1 MKQVAISRINF
12 INSSFIFPICMKRF
26 LIWLLSPA
34 LRAICNYIDKYL
46 LSKIFNEESN
56 LSVLLIFSSAIWII
70 ALPFIW
76 MFANNVFAIS
86 TMHKL
91 VMIWWGIWYILS
103 LIPYLYAIN
112 KEDASTVVP
121 LFQLIAPISLILGY
135 FILGEALTMN
145 QFRGFLIVLWASII
159 LSLDFSKKLKFKY
172 KVFFLMLLSCFLT
185 SLMYIAFKWVNVD
198 TSFATTMFWQY
209 VWFAIM
215 TLVLL
220 LIPGYAKSFFRLF
233 KKSAYKVVSL
243 NLLNEWLN
251 VGAIFIMNYISLL
264 TLVWVAQL
272 INWFQPIFVFIY
284 GILLTLLFPHI
295 IKEEYSKT
303 IIIQKILCFI
313 CMLFWL
319 YLISL

>member
-159 LSLDFSKKLKFKY
+159 LSLDFSKKLKFKW
-172 KVFFLMLLSCFLT
+172 
-185 SLMYIAFKWVNVD
+185 SLHNLVRVK
-198 TSFATTMFWQY
+198 
-209 VWFAIM
+209 
-215 TLVLL
+215 LVLRS
-220 LIPGYAKSFFRLF
+220 LIKTTKYA
-233 KKSAYKVVSL
+233 V
-243 NLLNEWLN
+243 
-251 VGAIFIMNYISLL
+251 I
-264 TLVWVAQL
+264 
-272 INWFQPIFVFIY
+272 
-284 GILLTLLFPHI
+284 
-295 IKEEYSKT
+295 
-303 IIIQKILCFI
+303 
-313 CMLFWL
+313 
-319 YLISL
+319 